1 MAKQPTQE
9 ELLKAA
15 IWSQLSR
22 VYTSIPCTIVT
33 IHTNL
38 EEQRVD
44 VQPSINL
51 LKDDGTVEPRGVI
64 LNVPVMFPSSSTSAI
79 TFPLNVGDTVACF
92 FSMRAMEVFNESDG
106 KPSTP
111 DNYAKFNQKDAYCIP
126 GLQTRR
132 ASVNNPSNHVLP
144 HDTKDLVVTHNI
156 GTANEVEIR
165 FKPNGDMIVTSP
177 SKVEV
182 KCKTAVISA
191 TTSLSVTA
199 PNSTWNGNINLNGN
213 ITQSGNQ
220 TVTGN
225 IVATE
230 VTASGKALST
240 HKHGG
245 VVSGGAQTGTPV

>member
-1 MAKQPTQE
+1 MAKQPTHE

-22 VYTSIPCTIVT
+22 VYTSIPCIIVT
-33 IHTNL
+33 VHDNL

-44 VQPSINL
+44 VQPCINL
-51 LKDDGTVEPRGVI
+51 MKDDGTIEERGVI

-79 TFPLNVGDTVACF
+79 TFPLNVGDNVACL

-132 ASVNNPSNHVLP
+132 ASVNNPANHRLT
-144 HDTKDLVVTHNI
+144 HNTKDLVVCHNI

-165 FKPNGDMIVTSP
+165 LKPNGDMIVTSP
-177 SKVEV
+177 NKVEV
-182 KCKTAVISA
+182 KCKTAVINA
-191 TTSLSVTA
+191 TTSLAVTS
-199 PNSTWNGNINLNGN
+199 PNTTWNGNIVHNGTLSTTTVIATSVTATN
-213 ITQSGNQ
+213 VTGGGKSLSNHVHSNVQSGSSN
-220 TVTGN
+220 
-225 IVATE
+225 
-230 VTASGKALST
+230 SGP
-240 HKHGG
+240 
-245 VVSGGAQTGTPV
+245 PV